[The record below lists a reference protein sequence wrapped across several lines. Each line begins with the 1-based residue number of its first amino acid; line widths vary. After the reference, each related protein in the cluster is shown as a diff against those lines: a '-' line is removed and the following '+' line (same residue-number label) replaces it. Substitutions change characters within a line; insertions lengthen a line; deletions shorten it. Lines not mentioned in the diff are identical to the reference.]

1 MTSAHG
7 ERELELDLE
16 CRECETVQTVTFLAS
31 YDWDEIWG
39 TWKCPKCGTGNE
51 WCDDA
56 EKYFDESP
64 YDTISER
71 EGR

>member
-1 MTSAHG
+1 M
-7 ERELELDLE
+7 ERELELDVV
-16 CRECETVQTVTFLAS
+16 CRECEAELTVTLLAS
-31 YDWDEIWG
+31 YDMDDIWG

-51 WCDDA
+51 WDA
-56 EKYFDESP
+56 PATDYFDESQ